1 MMARLSAIP
10 GRNAPTSGRPRP
22 PIGAWVLIGVPALLV
37 VLFVWQ
43 VASSMLRTEVVVR
56 GAVAISRVSLE
67 PDPQGA
73 RVDLVI
79 VDRFGA
85 ETTMAGDVAVQ
96 VREPDGGM
104 WQASR
109 TVSSGDFKTL
119 PTGGLLAGRLGYSVV
134 VPASDWMR
142 APRRGG
148 AATVSVSVQP
158 TAGAAF
164 STMAEER
171 FP

>member
-1 MMARLSAIP
+1 
-10 GRNAPTSGRPRP
+10 
-22 PIGAWVLIGVPALLV
+22 VLFGVPALLV
-37 VLFVWQ
+37 LFFAWQ
-43 VASSMLRTEVVVR
+43 VASSLLGTEVVVR

-67 PDPQGA
+67 ADPQGA
-73 RVDLVI
+73 RVDFVV

-85 ETTMAGDVAVQ
+85 ETTADGEVAVQ
-96 VREPDGGM
+96 VREPDGSV
-104 WQASR
+104 WQATR
-109 TVSSGDFKTL
+109 NVSSGDFKSL
-119 PTGGLLAGRLGYSVV
+119 PAGGLLAGRLGYSVV

-158 TAGAAF
+158 TGGAAI

>member
-1 MMARLSAIP
+1 MMARLSPIP
-10 GRNAPTSGRPRP
+10 GRSPASSAGPRR

-43 VASSMLRTEVVVR
+43 VASTVLRTEVVVR

-79 VDRFGA
+79 VDRVGA
-85 ETTMAGDVAVQ
+85 ETTMAGSVAVQ
-96 VREPDGGM
+96 VREPDGGV
-104 WQASR
+104 WQATR
-109 TVSSGDFKTL
+109 TISSADFKDL
-119 PTGGLLAGRLGYSVV
+119 PAGGLLAGRLGYSVV
-134 VPASDWMR
+134 VPAADWMR

-148 AATVSVSVQP
+148 AATVSVSVHP
-158 TAGAAF
+158 TDGAAF
-164 STMAEER
+164 ATMAEER